1 MHLLF
6 FTIEWVHV
14 KVRSTSIKVQ
24 NLSNDENYFLFHTTI
39 IVSAYEDKLVFIC
52 FQPYTLLE
60 RRSPLI

>member
-14 KVRSTSIKVQ
+14 KVRSTSTKVQ

-39 IVSAYEDKLVFIC
+39 IVEEKLVFIC
-52 FQPYTLLE
+52 FQPYTFLT
-60 RRSPLI
+60 RRSPLR